1 MKLLLELL
9 EPIKEEECLNL
20 MFFFLFFS
28 TSLNDCVC
36 LDTPAV
42 HHHHHLHPAN
52 NVDCWSMMPPSM
64 EQNNYTATAVAAN
77 NGTVV
82 VVGGQQ
88 QPENSMGLTNGGY
101 CGSANQERPS
111 QHQYNNNNPMDSS
124 STSSYIYLNGS
135 ANHHQHHQQQQQ
147 HHHSASSKSL
157 GGYGSDPL
165 QLNNFHHHHHHH
177 HQQQQQQHESYDS
190 YSLDMMGPDHYS
202 ENYSN
207 STPSSDP
214 EEMMA
219 PNDCA
224 TPQMMVNSS
233 VNGVGLLKR
242 VGRPSTTGKSSNSSS
257 SSRRRK
263 QDRGYGKLWEFIR
276 DLLHDPKYC
285 PSMVRWEDV
294 NDGVFRI
301 VQSEKLA
308 NLWGTIKNNPRMTY
322 EKLSRA
328 MR

>member
-1 MKLLLELL
+1 
-9 EPIKEEECLNL
+9 
-20 MFFFLFFS
+20 
-28 TSLNDCVC
+28 
-36 LDTPAV
+36 
-42 HHHHHLHPAN
+42 
-52 NVDCWSMMPPSM
+52 
-64 EQNNYTATAVAAN
+64 
-77 NGTVV
+77 
-82 VVGGQQ
+82 
-88 QPENSMGLTNGGY
+88 
-101 CGSANQERPS
+101 
-111 QHQYNNNNPMDSS
+111 
-124 STSSYIYLNGS
+124 
-135 ANHHQHHQQQQQ
+135 
-147 HHHSASSKSL
+147 
-157 GGYGSDPL
+157 
-165 QLNNFHHHHHHH
+165 
-177 HQQQQQQHESYDS
+177 
-190 YSLDMMGPDHYS
+190 MGPDHYS

-214 EEMMA
+214 EEMTA
-219 PNDCA
+219 PSDCA
-224 TPQMMVNSS
+224 TPQMMANSS
-233 VNGVGLLKR
+233 AVNGAGLLKR
-242 VGRPSTTGKSSNSSS
+242 VGRPSTAGKSSSSSSSSS